1 MQLEQESIGAHHVLR
16 PVGRLDGIG
25 APLLEAAIERHV
37 AEGGRQLVLD
47 FSRLVYISSIGLRV
61 VLMAGKRLPRAGG
74 GVVLATLTPNVRE
87 VFEMSGFI
95 ALFPVFDDLA
105 TALASLPDGRME
117 EGVGGS
123 AGA

>member
-25 APLLEAAIERHV
+25 APVLEAAIGRYVED
-37 AEGGRQLVLD
+37 GGRYLVLD
-47 FSRLVYISSIGLRV
+47 FARLVYISSIGLRV
-61 VLMAGKRLPRAGG
+61 VLMAGKRLPRARG

-95 ALFPVFDDLA
+95 ALFPVFGDLA
-105 TALASLPDGRME
+105 AALASLPDAPVE
-117 EGVGGS
+117 APPGS
-123 AGA
+123 AAGA